1 MGDAPSPELVAT
13 PIRNY
18 FFLLLLTLAAVFLH
32 SYHPYVEDAEIYVP
46 AIKHALDPALYPHDA
61 HLFTGQTRFSAFP
74 VVIAA
79 LVRLSHLSLDW
90 VLLLVHTGSI
100 YLLLLGAW
108 RISRLCFSREFASWC
123 GVILLACLLT
133 LPVAGTALYI
143 VDEYLTPRALATFA
157 VLWALAGWLERK
169 PARSAIWLA
178 FAFVFHPLM
187 AAFGVCYLA
196 VLLAQ
201 NVFIRWRRGTAG
213 SAFAALVLP
222 VTSNAY
228 REAAGTRS
236 YLFLTRWEWYEW
248 LGAIGPL
255 ILLGWFSWVAR
266 RRKLEVL
273 ARLSQAAT
281 IFGALFFLAGF
292 LVSLV
297 PRLFFL
303 AEFQPLRSLHLVYIL
318 LILFGGGLL
327 AEFLLQYGTKR
338 WLLLLLFL
346 PLSAGMFYAQR
357 ALFPSTP
364 HVEWPGAATRN
375 PWVES
380 FLWIRENTPRDAWFA
395 LDPRY
400 MELPGEDEH
409 GFRAIAERS
418 RMADWV
424 KDPGAVTIAPR
435 LAEEWW
441 RQVQALH
448 GWTSFQAAD
457 FQRLRRDF
465 GVSWVVVGTRQRD
478 GLICPYQNSELAVCR
493 VE

>member
-1 MGDAPSPELVAT
+1 MGDAPSPELAAT

-61 HLFTGQTRFSAFP
+61 NLFTGQTRFSAFH

-100 YLLLLGAW
+100 YLLLVGAW

-123 GVILLACLLT
+123 SVILLACLLT

-157 VLWALAGWLERK
+157 VLWALASWLERK

-201 NVFIRWRRGTAG
+201 NVSIRWRRGTAG
-213 SAFAALVLP
+213 SAFAAMSAVLP
-222 VTSNAY
+222 VTSSAY

-273 ARLSQAAT
+273 ARLCQAAT

-303 AEFQPLRSLHLVYIL
+303 AEFQPLRSLHLVYIF

-327 AEFLLQYGTKR
+327 AEFVLQHGAKR

-346 PLSAGMFYAQR
+346 PLAAGMFYAQ
-357 ALFPSTP
+357 
-364 HVEWPGAATRN
+364 
-375 PWVES
+375 
-380 FLWIRENTPRDAWFA
+380 
-395 LDPRY
+395 
-400 MELPGEDEH
+400 
-409 GFRAIAERS
+409 
-418 RMADWV
+418 
-424 KDPGAVTIAPR
+424 
-435 LAEEWW
+435 
-441 RQVQALH
+441 Q
-448 GWTSFQAAD
+448 
-457 FQRLRRDF
+457 
-465 GVSWVVVGTRQRD
+465 
-478 GLICPYQNSELAVCR
+478 
-493 VE
+493 

>member
-1 MGDAPSPELVAT
+1 MGEATFPKLAAT
-13 PIRNY
+13 PLRNY

-46 AIKHALDPALYPHDA
+46 AIKKALDPSLYPHDA
-61 HLFTGQTRFSAFP
+61 RLFTGQTRFSLFP
-74 VVIAA
+74 VVTAK
-79 LVRLSHLSLDW
+79 LVRFSHLPLDW
-90 VLLLVHTGSI
+90 VLLLLHTVSI

-108 RISRLCFSREFASWC
+108 RISRQCFPRESASWC

-157 VLWALAGWLERK
+157 VLWALASWLEKK
-169 PARSAIWLA
+169 PARSVLWLA
-178 FAFVFHPLM
+178 FSFVFHPLM
-187 AAFGVCYLA
+187 AAFGMCYLA
-196 VLLAQ
+196 VLFAQ
-201 NVFIRWRRGTAG
+201 NVTDRWRRGTAFP
-213 SAFAALVLP
+213 AFAAFALP
-222 VTSNAY
+222 IASNAY
-228 REAAGTRS
+228 HEAAGTRS

-255 ILLGWFSWVAR
+255 VLLGLFSRVAR
-266 RRKLEVL
+266 RKNLVVL
-273 ARLSQAAT
+273 ARLSQALL
-281 IFGALFFLAGF
+281 IFGGLFFLAG
-292 LVSLV
+292 LLISLA

-303 AEFQPLRSLHLVYIL
+303 AEFQPLRGLHLVYIL

-327 AEFLLQYGTKR
+327 GQFVLQRNTKR
-338 WLLLLLFL
+338 WLFLLLFL
-346 PLSAGMFYAQR
+346 PLAAGMFYTQQ
-357 ALFPSTP
+357 ALFPATP
-364 HVEWPGAATRN
+364 HMEWPGAATKN

-380 FLWIRENTPRDAWFA
+380 FLWIRQNTPRDAWFA

-418 RMADWV
+418 RMADWT
-424 KDPGAVTIAPR
+424 KDPGAVTIAPK

-441 RQVQALH
+441 RQVQALR
-448 GWTSFQAAD
+448 GWPSFQPAD
-457 FQRLRRDF
+457 FRRLQRDF
-465 GVSWVVVGTRQRD
+465 GVSWIVVGTSQRD

-493 VE
+493 LE